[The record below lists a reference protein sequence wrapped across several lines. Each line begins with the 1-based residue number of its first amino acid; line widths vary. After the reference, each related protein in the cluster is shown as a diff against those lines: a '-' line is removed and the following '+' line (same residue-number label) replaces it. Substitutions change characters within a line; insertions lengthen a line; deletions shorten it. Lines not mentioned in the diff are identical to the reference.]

1 MFEGLK
7 KFEISYLAKTEADK
21 EVVLGILRE
30 IGASGIV
37 EGKFSEIKLAYPI
50 KKQTSAFFGSAVFEA
65 EPASID
71 KIDKSLK
78 FKEGILRFLII
89 SALSRRNYL
98 RPAGNRKIE
107 KEGSYINAIQ
117 NKIDKNTDILVETAQ
132 SETAQSETAQEET
145 VQEETELVNKTENE
159 EEDKGEHR
167 IQEELSDADLDVK
180 LDEILNNAK
189 I

>member
-132 SETAQSETAQEET
+132 SETAQSETAQA
-145 VQEETELVNKTENE
+145 ETESANKTENE

>member
-132 SETAQSETAQEET
+132 SETAQSETAQA
-145 VQEETELVNKTENE
+145 ETESANKTENE
-159 EEDKGEHR
+159 GEDKGEHR